1 MFIKLQLYLK
11 RFRYHP
17 IAIRKRP
24 NNGNQ
29 IAYFLHNFIFAI
41 DPAKLIYL
49 GSVSVSMPPKE
60 DDFHFTFVYKT

>member
-1 MFIKLQLYLK
+1 MFIELQLYLR

-17 IAIRKRP
+17 IAIIKRP

-49 GSVSVSMPPKE
+49 GSAHF
-60 DDFHFTFVYKT
+60 DDHHLSSGQDKYLQI